1 MNLGIKSLI
10 GLLLGLLF
18 GICYYEFDSMKYKFI
33 ILILDIIQKQFM
45 NLIKLLSGPLI
56 FLTLLN
62 GICMNDA
69 FKKNNLTLLFVKAFF
84 MFIFTT
90 IFAVIIGISFGYI
103 FSPGLALNIQEP
115 SYQFFKIARTQ
126 LLSEL
131 IPDNIISPFLH
142 LNLIQI
148 VILSVLVGFFIRSNA
163 KQNQNI
169 INLIGELNEI
179 FIKGIGSIMEYA
191 YILSFAATA
200 VVISNYGY
208 LVLFSLSKFIIT
220 VILAKIFQYILI
232 LLFIQFFSN
241 ISFIPF
247 MYKSLSYQSVAFAT
261 SSSKAT
267 LPKALE
273 VSQEE
278 LGMSKKISSTLLP
291 FGSSI
296 NMDGTA
302 IYLGIAAIFFAQM
315 QEITLSWE
323 DILNIVF
330 TSTLGSI
337 GAAGIPSGSFIV
349 LPSVLLSA
357 GISPIKISI
366 LLGVDRILDMLRTV
380 INMTGDVAVALIL
393 DEREGTLSKKTY
405 YTYKK

>member
-1 MNLGIKSLI
+1 MNLGMKSLI

-18 GICYYEFDSMKYKFI
+18 GICYYEFDIMKYRFI
-33 ILILDIIQKQFM
+33 ILILDFIQKQFM

-62 GICMNDA
+62 GICMNDS
-69 FKKNNLTLLFVKAFF
+69 FKKNNLTLLFIKAFF

-90 IFAVIIGISFGYI
+90 IFAVVIGISFGYI
-103 FSPGLALNIQEP
+103 FSPGLKLNIEET
-115 SYQFFKIARTQ
+115 SYQFFNIPPSL
-126 LLSEL
+126 LLS
-131 IPDNIISPFLH
+131 IPDNIISPFFH

-148 VILSVLVGFFIRSNA
+148 VFLSVLLGFFIRSNA

-169 INLIGELNEI
+169 INLIGELNDI
-179 FIKGIGSIMEYA
+179 FIKGIRSIMEYA

-208 LVLFSLSKFIIT
+208 LVILSLSKFIIT

-232 LLFIQFFSN
+232 LLFIQFFGN

-273 VSQEE
+273 ISQEE
-278 LGMSKKISSTLLP
+278 LGMSKRISSTLLP

-315 QEITLSWE
+315 QEITLNWI
-323 DILNIVF
+323 DILNIIF
-330 TSTLGSI
+330 SSTLGSI

-349 LPSVLLSA
+349 LPSVLISA

-366 LLGVDRILDMLRTV
+366 LLGIDRILDMLRTV

-393 DEREGTLSKKTY
+393 DESEGTLNKKTY